1 MGYSTLKL
9 LTEQEEGYGLISEW
23 NTRNGCSG
31 ELSNDIQDMDVIKK
45 ILSESDEKL
54 TKDHHS
60 IFMNC
65 ILQKCDTE
73 NRNGRFYP
81 REILV
86 REDKNYQ
93 QLIGEGRAT
102 GEANHPDSSN
112 IDVKNLSHRV
122 IKSWWEGNTLLG
134 VLEILTSKIYHING
148 TICCTGDIIADLLR
162 RGVKMG
168 ISSRGVGSLKNIHGR
183 NTVQSDFELICYDLV
198 ASPSTPGAFL
208 YPESEVNLNE
218 SVEKTDIKI
227 SKNLLSL
234 VMALIERCPSA

>member
-1 MGYSTLKL
+1 MQYKTIKL
-9 LTEQEEGYGLISEW
+9 LTEQEEGYGLICEW
-23 NTRNGCSG
+23 NTKSGCSG
-31 ELSNDIQDMDVIKK
+31 EISNKIQDESLIKQ
-45 ILSESDEKL
+45 IISESDENL
-54 TKDHHS
+54 IKDNHS

-81 REILV
+81 RDILV

-93 QLIGEGRAT
+93 QLISEGRAT

-134 VLEILTSKIYHING
+134 VLEILTSKIYHTNG

-168 ISSRGVGSLKNIHGR
+168 ISSRGVGSLKSVHGR

-208 YPESEVNLNE
+208 YPDSEVKLNE

-227 SKNLLSL
+227 ENNSL
-234 VMALIERCPSA
+234 ITALNIFLN